1 LTPTTLTI
9 GETPPPNEQW
19 ICCQIGAREHYAI
32 PRALLRSNFLCQ
44 LITDSW
50 ASRASRLRRMPNK
63 RLEISRQRSLAS
75 SRFHPDLSEARVTA
89 FNSSLVWFEL
99 LTRVRRLR
107 GWERV
112 IARNNWFQRKVIAC
126 LSSSLLSV
134 VGSQPILFAY
144 SYAAGEIFRFA
155 KAEGWKTVL
164 GQIDPGPVEEDIVRT
179 EHEIHPGFVSDW
191 RPAPVEYWQNWRQE
205 CELADKILVNSDW
218 ARTALERSGVNQQKL
233 AVIPLG
239 YEPPAD
245 DSSTTHKYPDRFTLE
260 RPLRVLFL
268 GQVNLRKGVA
278 RLLEAAQ
285 ALRNEPVEFWMVGP
299 RQCRPPEQ
307 LRRLKNV
314 RWFGRVAHANAAQYY
329 RNADIFILPTLSDGF
344 ALTQLE
350 AQAHGLPVIA
360 SRRCGQVV
368 HDGING
374 IVLEE
379 LTPAA
384 IVAALQ
390 LCLRNPDQLAQFSE
404 NATVGG
410 RFSLS
415 CLGAQLCMLA

>member
-1 LTPTTLTI
+1 M
-9 GETPPPNEQW
+9 Q
-19 ICCQIGAREHYAI
+19 
-32 PRALLRSNFLCQ
+32 
-44 LITDSW
+44 
-50 ASRASRLRRMPNK
+50 
-63 RLEISRQRSLAS
+63 
-75 SRFHPDLSEARVTA
+75 
-89 FNSSLVWFEL
+89 FEL
-99 LTRVRRLR
+99 LARARRLR
-107 GWERV
+107 GWDKV
-112 IARNNWFQRKVIAC
+112 IARNEWFQRKVVSV
-126 LSSSLLSV
+126 LSAYQPLTIN
-134 VGSQPILFAY
+134 SQPVLFSY
-144 SYAAGEIFRFA
+144 SYAARDIFRFA
-155 KAEGWKTVL
+155 KAKGWKTVL
-164 GQIDPGPVEEDIVRT
+164 GQIDPGPVEEEVVRA
-179 EHEIHPGFVSDW
+179 EHEAQPEFGSDW
-191 RPAPVEYWQNWRQE
+191 RPAPPKYWQTWREE
-205 CELADKILVNSDW
+205 CELADTIIINSDW
-218 ARTALERSGVNQQKL
+218 SRRASERAGANRQKL
-233 AVIPLG
+233 SVIPLA

-245 DSSTTHKYPDRFTLE
+245 DSPITHKYPDRFTPE

-329 RNADIFILPTLSDGF
+329 RDADIFILPTLSDGF

-360 SRRCGQVV
+360 SRRCGEVV
-368 HDGING
+368 RDGING

-379 LTPAA
+379 PTPDA

-390 LCLRNPDQLAQFSE
+390 FCLRNPDQLAQFSE
-404 NATVGG
+404 NATVGE

-415 CLGAQLCMLA
+415 CLGTNLCTLAL